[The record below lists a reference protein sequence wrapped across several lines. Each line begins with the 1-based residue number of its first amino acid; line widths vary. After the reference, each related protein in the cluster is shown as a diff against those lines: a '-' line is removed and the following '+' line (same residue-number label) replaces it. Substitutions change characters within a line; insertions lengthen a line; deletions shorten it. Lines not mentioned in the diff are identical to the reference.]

1 MDQLINK
8 WEVGQVTQV
17 WTHNDPDDYNWQ
29 HCDVIVVD
37 EVPSTT
43 ARVPSNGPVYRLR
56 VPVLQQMVGNRS
68 GRPWTPRVGD
78 SVLMGFYQNDRPV
91 IFGTLPMRYQV
102 PVCRSSDNPAPLPNG
117 AHEVW
122 TEADYHNLYDYRL
135 KLVQWLHV
143 PRRTIPDGKGGVC
156 ETTFNH
162 SQVTPA
168 GKLRPVCF
176 NYFDKT
182 RDIMLVSE
190 CKKGKNA
197 PDCKQ
202 CELNGDNTGEGPD
215 YIKAECDPMTD
226 STSAMNFWVKMLST
240 DYCGQDDLARRF
252 KVHWP
257 CGSRLCADS
266 METGDNEGRIW
277 LESQNQHQGR
287 SHIHYRAEKTG
298 AGANLSLRSAPA
310 KAAHIELFGIND
322 PKKGRVLIKN
332 EDIGNFVDVKEIN
345 EVEIEASKILLDG
358 DVEIT
363 GSCTHNSCSC
373 EGEFAALDGVAGG
386 QTICGGTGVDEELTL
401 CGTSDASKGQVTV
414 DADLECNG
422 ALCTNIKASIKTYG
436 DTLYAATGSGV
447 TNGDSHDHSGGD
459 GAQVD
464 HGGLGGL
471 GDDDHTQYLK
481 LSGRSTQQIIAN
493 NILIQGNDG
502 YDAAGETATVNIGD
516 TAISIKAVRGFGLK
530 ISTYLATDCF
540 TIAEDTGNVYVKG
553 DVNCASVTDHTPGY
567 DGDAL
572 AELKNVINDK
582 LGRVDHKT
590 LPAFAK
596 SAFVDP
602 ATGQEI
608 EGRNIGNMVSI
619 LTKAVQQLTG
629 KLEAAEQRIAELE
642 AKDASL

>member
-1 MDQLINK
+1 LVGELKGVGRDESLRMDQLINK

-29 HCDVIVVD
+29 HCDVLVVD

-102 PVCRSSDNPAPLPNG
+102 PVCRSSDNPAPLPDG

-122 TEADYHNLYDYRL
+122 TEANYHNLYDYRL

-143 PRRTIPDGKGGVC
+143 PRRTIPDGKGGIC

-162 SQVTPA
+162 SQVTLA

-373 EGEFAALDGVAGG
+373 DGEFAALDGVAGG
-386 QTICGGTGVDEELTL
+386 QTICGGTDSGDNLILESTTNATKGIVCVPDGQKFVVGEDPY
-401 CGTSDASKGQVTV
+401 GT
-414 DADLECNG
+414 
-422 ALCTNIKASIKTYG
+422 TNAVAGWGFQRY
-436 DTLYAATGSGV
+436 
-447 TNGDSHDHSGGD
+447 TNGNLYTAWKTITGGSIYLRC
-459 GAQVD
+459 GAGTETGYARTFLTITPSTGACYFLDNVSA
-464 HGGLGGL
+464 
-471 GDDDHTQYLK
+471 
-481 LSGRSTQQIIAN
+481 LS
-493 NILIQGNDG
+493 
-502 YDAAGETATVNIGD
+502 
-516 TAISIKAVRGFGLK
+516 F
-530 ISTYLATDCF
+530 TDR
-540 TIAEDTGNVYVKG
+540 
-553 DVNCASVTDHTPGY
+553 TPGY

-582 LGRVDHKT
+582 LGHVDHKT

-596 SAFVDP
+596 STFVDS
-602 ATGQEI
+602 ATGQET